1 VTRRGRI
8 AVYAAHRD
16 RLWPAR
22 LDDYDNL
29 DDDVAT
35 SGHMYSA

>member
-1 VTRRGRI
+1 M
-8 AVYAAHRD
+8 YAAHRD

-29 DDDVAT
+29 DDDVARHL
-35 SGHMYSA
+35 GHMYSA